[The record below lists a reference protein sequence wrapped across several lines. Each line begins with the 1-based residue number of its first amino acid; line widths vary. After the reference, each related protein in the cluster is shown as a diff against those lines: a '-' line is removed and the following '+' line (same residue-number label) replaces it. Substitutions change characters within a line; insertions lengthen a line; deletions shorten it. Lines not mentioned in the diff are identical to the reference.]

1 MDEADEKYKLIA
13 LKRRIEQDH
22 KDELDKLKEQ
32 FLLAKEHD
40 VEKIVR
46 KKMEMEKL
54 IKDKQKKNEEFMK
67 L

>member
-1 MDEADEKYKLIA
+1 
-13 LKRRIEQDH
+13 
-22 KDELDKLKEQ
+22 
-32 FLLAKEHD
+32 LAKEHD

-54 IKDKQKKNEEFMK
+54 IKDKQKKNDEFIK